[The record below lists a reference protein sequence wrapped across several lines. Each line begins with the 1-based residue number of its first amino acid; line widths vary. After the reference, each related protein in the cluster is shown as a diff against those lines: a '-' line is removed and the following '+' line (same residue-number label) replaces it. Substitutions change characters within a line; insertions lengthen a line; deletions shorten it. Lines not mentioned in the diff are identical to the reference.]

1 MNSEIYLLTPSDLL
15 SADKN
20 VEQFKASYIQALDGG
35 GISCVLLSGT
45 ADNTEVLK
53 KAVEILQPI
62 TQERDIAFLI
72 EDDYQNAK
80 AFGCDGVHLNDA
92 GNYKEAREH
101 FGTDYIVG
109 VDCGISRHDA
119 ILVGEAGADYVA
131 FNNRRPLP
139 EIEDPDVREFEE
151 GGPKG
156 LELLTWWQ
164 TMMTPP
170 CVSMDDIPIEAIK
183 SHADAG
189 ADFIAIQ
196 TAIWNHTD
204 NPTTAITEV
213 NEAIA

>member
-1 MNSEIYLLTPSDLL
+1 MNSEIYLLTPTDLL
-15 SADKN
+15 SDEKD
-20 VEQFKASYIQALDGG
+20 VERFKSSYIQALDGG

-45 ADNTEVLK
+45 ANTPATLE
-53 KAVEILQPI
+53 KAIEILRPV

-72 EDDYQNAK
+72 EDDFQNAK
-80 AFGCDGVHLNDA
+80 ALGCDGVHLNNADR
-92 GNYKEAREH
+92 YKEARE
-101 FGTDYIVG
+101 FLGADYIVG

-183 SHADAG
+183 SHAAAG

-204 NPTTAITEV
+204 NPTTAVTEV

>member
-15 SADKN
+15 SDDKN
-20 VEQFKASYIQALDGG
+20 VEQFKALYTQALDRGRV
-35 GISCVLLSGT
+35 SCVLLSGSASNPKT
-45 ADNTEVLK
+45 LK
-53 KAVEILQPI
+53 KTVEALQSV

-72 EDDYQNAK
+72 EDDYENAK
-80 AFGCDGVHLNDA
+80 TLGCDGVHLNDA
-92 GNYKEAREH
+92 GRYKEAREYL
-101 FGTDYIVG
+101 GTDYIVG

-170 CVSMDDIPIEAIK
+170 CVSMDDIPIEAVK

-189 ADFIAIQ
+189 ADFIAVQ
-196 TAIWNHTD
+196 TAIWNHRD
-204 NPTTAITEV
+204 NPATAITEV

>member
-1 MNSEIYLLTPSDLL
+1 MNSEIYLLTPTDLL
-15 SADKN
+15 SGDKDT
-20 VEQFKASYIQALDGG
+20 EQFKALYTQALDGG
-35 GISCVLLSGT
+35 GISCVLLSGAANNPT
-45 ADNTEVLK
+45 TLK
-53 KAVEILQPI
+53 KAVETLRPV
-62 TQERDIAFLI
+62 TQERGIAFLI

-80 AFGCDGVHLNDA
+80 ALGCDGVHLNSAD
-92 GNYKEAREH
+92 NYKEAREYL
-101 FGTDYIVG
+101 GTDYIVG

-170 CVSMDDIPIEAIK
+170 CVSMDDIPIDAVK
-183 SHADAG
+183 SHANAG
-189 ADFIAIQ
+189 ADFIAMQ

>member
-1 MNSEIYLLTPSDLL
+1 MLSD
-15 SADKN
+15 DKD
-20 VEQFKASYIQALDGG
+20 VEQFKALYIQALDGG

-45 ADNTEVLK
+45 ANSTEALK
-53 KAVEILQPI
+53 KAVEALQPL
-62 TQERDIAFLI
+62 TQQRDIAFLI
-72 EDDYQNAK
+72 EDDYQTAK
-80 AFGCDGVHLNDA
+80 ALGCDGVHLNDA
-92 GNYKEAREH
+92 ASYKEAREYL
-101 FGTDYIVG
+101 GADYIVG

-170 CVSMDDIPIEAIK
+170 CVSMDDIPIEAVK

-189 ADFIAIQ
+189 ADFIAVQ
-196 TAIWNHTD
+196 AAIWNHSD
-204 NPTTAITEV
+204 NSTAAITEV

>member
-20 VEQFKASYIQALDGG
+20 VEQFKAPYIQALDGG

-80 AFGCDGVHLNDA
+80 AFGCDGVHLNNA

-101 FGTDYIVG
+101 LGTNYIVG

-170 CVSMDDIPIEAIK
+170 CVSMDDIPIEAAK
-183 SHADAG
+183 SYADAG